1 MKKTLK
7 TLFALGMSGFLLAA
21 CQGQGQNAD
30 KPEAPAVT
38 QSKEEAG
45 ESSSDKATEEKA
57 DEKADESKDDKKDES
72 SESESD
78 AESEEEKDGD
88 KDMAEADTPT
98 EAPAP
103 ASEMPETQFVDP
115 EEDQTDNFFVT
126 ANWVKDEM
134 EKDEDLKIVEGSY
147 GDENYKKGHIP
158 GAALVDTN
166 DVETLESDWN
176 LLEPEELVKPFL
188 KAGITK
194 DSRVVFYGDDMNAAC
209 RVAFAAYYLGA
220 KDVKIL
226 DGTKEVWKKAGYDL
240 STDEPDITAA
250 EDFGG
255 DFPERTDEYIKTSDD
270 LLDVKAEKPDLKI
283 ASVRSWD
290 EFAGKTSGYD
300 YIDNAG
306 EIKDAVWAMASET
319 ASDVN
324 YIANTDGSIRE
335 PEAVFKEWKKWGID
349 KDTPVTFYCGTGWRN
364 TTVFFLAK
372 QAGFK
377 DVSVQDGGWY
387 EWDMKHQKDPAKY
400 PVQEGIPGTD
410 DFKVED
416 N

>member
-1 MKKTLK
+1 MDKKLK
-7 TLFALGMSGFLLAA
+7 TLIALGLSGFLLAA

-38 QSKEEAG
+38 QSKEAAG
-45 ESSSDKATEEKA
+45 EASSDKEATEKTEESQA
-57 DEKADESKDDKKDES
+57 DEEAESQADKASKKD
-72 SESESD
+72 
-78 AESEEEKDGD
+78 AD
-88 KDMAEADTPT
+88 KDTAQADTPT

-115 EEDQTDNFFVT
+115 EDEQTDNFFVT
-126 ANWVKDEM
+126 ANWLKQEM
-134 EKDEDLKIVEGSY
+134 EKDEDLKVIEGSY
-147 GDENYKKGHIP
+147 GDEGYNKGHIP

-194 DSRVVFYGDDMNAAC
+194 DSRVVFYGDDINAAC
-209 RVAFAAYYLGA
+209 RVAFAAYYLGV

-226 DGTKEVWKKAGYDL
+226 DGKKEVWEKAGYDL
-240 STDEPDITAA
+240 TTDQADVAAA

-255 DFPERTDEYIKTSDD
+255 AFPERTDEYIKTSED
-270 LLDVKAEKPDLKI
+270 LLEVKAEKPDLKI

-319 ASDVN
+319 AADVN
-324 YIANTDGSIRE
+324 YISNADGSIRD
-335 PEAVFKEWKKWGID
+335 PETVIKEWEKWGITQ
-349 KDTPVTFYCGTGWRN
+349 DTPVTFYCGTGWRN
-364 TTVFFLAK
+364 TTVFFMAK

-387 EWDMKHQKDPAKY
+387 EWDMKHQDDPAKF
-400 PVQEGIPGTD
+400 PIQEGIPGTE

-416 N
+416 K